1 MELLDAKYQGKKSLY
16 TWKSVYISGRENTN
30 IEPTPP
36 NSEDIAI
43 LMYTSGSTGNPKVR
57 FPSRHR
63 NLMKTYHNE
72 ANNSTY
78 HKRRI
83 ENFFGLFPRN
93 YLKTDRK

>member
-57 FPSRHR
+57 FPSGHR
-63 NLMKTYHNE
+63 NLMK
-72 ANNSTY
+72 TY

>member
-57 FPSRHR
+57 FPSGHR
-63 NLMKTYHNE
+63 NLMKTIVDLYKDYYRDGQNKKIHW
-72 ANNSTY
+72 
-78 HKRRI
+78 RR
-83 ENFFGLFPRN
+83 
-93 YLKTDRK
+93 